1 LPKFFNE
8 YKIVLSSVASIY
20 SKPSFKSELIT
31 QALFWEKLTI
41 LDSKD
46 NWYKIKQRDN
56 YIGWIHSFYVTD
68 SLAYDNDEFLRDF
81 KNWYWVKDKFLY
93 LKLENEVNFLVS
105 FGSLVPCLVKGE
117 ELFIIF
123 PDNTEL
129 AVNKKA
135 LIKFKD
141 KQNYRKMVSY
151 ASGQLLGTPY
161 LWGGR
166 SSFGFD
172 CSGLVQAIIN
182 VANINSYNVEKSF
195 LPRDASKQAGSNILI
210 ENQEEP
216 NKGDV
221 IFFKTKNIID
231 HVGIYINNVDF
242 IHSSGYVK
250 VNSINKTSRY
260 YCPKLKNKLYGIYRV
275 R

>member
-1 LPKFFNE
+1 MPNSFNE

-46 NWYKIKQRDN
+46 NWYKVKQRDN
-56 YIGWIHSFYVTD
+56 YVGWLHSFYITD
-68 SLAYDNDEFLRDF
+68 SLVYDNNEFLRDL

-93 LKLENEVNFLVS
+93 LKLENGVDFLVS
-105 FGSLVPCLVKGE
+105 FGSLVPCLVKRE
-117 ELFIIF
+117 KLFIIF

-129 AVNKKA
+129 AVNKNA
-135 LIKFKD
+135 LINFKD
-141 KQNYRKMVSY
+141 KQDYKKMVSY
-151 ASGQLLGTPY
+151 ASSQLLGIPY
-161 LWGGR
+161 LWGGK

-172 CSGLVQAIIN
+172 CSGLIQAIIN
-182 VANINSYNVEKSF
+182 VANINSCNVKKSF
-195 LPRDASKQAGSNILI
+195 LPRDASKQAESNVLI
-210 ENQEEP
+210 ENKEEP

-231 HVGIYINNVDF
+231 HVGIYINNIDF
-242 IHSSGYVK
+242 IHSSSYVK
-250 VNSINKTSRY
+250 VNSISRRSRY
-260 YCPKLKNKLYGIYRV
+260 YSSKLKNKLYGIYRI